1 MKYNMIYYI
10 YASKAKNNIVPSKCV
25 NSTKHLPKKQKK
37 SLMELFGSTTSV
49 VEHLKV

>member
-25 NSTKHLPKKQKK
+25 NSTKHLPKKQKGV
-37 SLMELFGSTTSV
+37 LWYFLV
-49 VEHLKV
+49 AQRL